1 MLLQEMLSKYTR
13 QLSEVEDSLRAG
25 IRMGHAKSSLITK
38 LRKKRIIL
46 HYMKT
51 CQQKI
56 DSIVQKQY
64 ALEQLDITAMQVAAM
79 KGTTKVLKNFSKTH
93 NIEKIEELQEN
104 MADLQDQI
112 MEINDVIGTEPVMF
126 DDSELE
132 EELMELCKPEPSVVS
147 TIEFPIV
154 PEEETPEEE
163 ETRRLLPKV
172 SM

>member
-13 QLSEVEDSLRAG
+13 QLSEVEDNIRIG
-25 IRMGHAKSSLITK
+25 IRMGQAKSSLITK

-64 ALEQLDITAMQVAAM
+64 ALEQLDITAMQVEAM
-79 KGTTKVLKNFSKTH
+79 KGTAKVLKQFSKTH

-112 MEINDVIGTEPVMF
+112 MEINDVIGTEPLLF

-132 EELMELCKPEPSVVS
+132 EELLELCKPEPSVVS
-147 TIEFPIV
+147 TIEFPVV
-154 PEEETPEEE
+154 PDNEEE
-163 ETRRLLPKV
+163 ETRRLLPINQ
-172 SM
+172 